1 MAEPSVVVAALYA
14 FRRIQQDAVPIYKEA
29 ILSLC
34 LNQNIHGTILLAEEG
49 INGTVAGC
57 RDAIDALKHLLEAE
71 LDFDQ
76 LMYKESFCEDMPFLR
91 MKVKIKSEIVTLGCE
106 KTIPNQQVG
115 TYVKPKDWHKI
126 VTDPEVLL
134 IDTRNDY
141 EIAIGQFQGAIDPKT
156 KNFREFPR
164 YVANNLD
171 PQKHKKVA
179 MYCTGGI
186 RCEKASSH
194 MLAHGF
200 EEIYHLEGGILQ
212 YLEDVPEE
220 DSLWQGSCFVFDE
233 RVAVNHQ
240 LEQDHYTQCFGCRHP
255 LTPEEANDPRTMQ
268 GICCPYCVDHLTETQ
283 KKRFAERQKQMML
296 AKKKGMQ
303 HLGQSIQHQRHDDSS
318 ARSDS
323 QT

>member
-1 MAEPSVVVAALYA
+1 MRASSVVVAALYQFKQLDVA
-14 FRRIQQDAVPIYKEA
+14 QVRAYQKAIQ
-29 ILSLC
+29 LLC
-34 LNQNIHGTILLAEEG
+34 TTQHMTGTILLAEEG

-57 RDAIDALKHLLEAE
+57 RNAIDALKHLLEAE

-76 LMYKESFCEDMPFLR
+76 LMYKESFCQDMPFLR

-106 KTIPNQQVG
+106 KANPNQQVG

-171 PQKHKKVA
+171 PKKHKKVA

-233 RVAVNHQ
+233 RVAVDHQ
-240 LEQDHYTQCFGCRHP
+240 LKQDNYRQCYGCRHP
-255 LTPEEANDPRTMQ
+255 LTPDEVKHPKTIL
-268 GICCPYCVDHLTETQ
+268 GICCPHCCDHLSESQ
-283 KKRFAERQKQMML
+283 KKRFSERQKQMTL
-296 AKKKGMQ
+296 AKKKGQQ
-303 HLGQSIQHQRHDDSS
+303 HLGQIIQHHDQQSS
-318 ARSDS
+318 SDTS
-323 QT
+323 T